1 MKRKTS
7 TLISMLLVLLI
18 LVSGCASGN
27 KPSNNTSTPVPSS
40 GNQEQPV
47 KSNVTL
53 KYWAAPLASNERVIE
68 VWSNVL
74 KGLEEETGIKVEMEV
89 IPWADVTKKVTTAV
103 TSGVGP
109 DIVATGNNMS
119 VQLSPTGALLPL
131 NAERMAKIGG
141 AEKFFPNVVGEEG
154 KDPVTISLNSGVH
167 LLVYNVEA
175 YKSVGIEKIPE
186 DWETF
191 INAAQ
196 KLTKDTDGDGKIDV
210 YGFGMFGKPTQSWKM
225 FYNRFVQHGGQL
237 LDSEGV
243 PGFKSQAGKETL
255 QFIGDMIAKYKIV
268 PPAAAEWTQDDMV
281 NAFINGQIM
290 AATIDNETVGTIK
303 QSSIKDNFMIAA
315 LPYIL
320 PGKTDGIRCSGHT
333 GGTNIGI
340 FSQTKYEEECLKF
353 LEYVTRPEINGQIC
367 KEFGVLASVKAVYEN
382 KELDPITQVQFE
394 VLSTAAV
401 TMPMVPYF
409 LPSINAAAASV
420 QNIMFAAANNNLT
433 PELIDSELEVLD
445 SEVRAYYEQYMNN

>member
-1 MKRKTS
+1 MKRKTLS
-7 TLISMLLVLLI
+7 LLSMLLVLMF
-18 LVSGCASGN
+18 LVVGCTSGS
-27 KPSNNTSTPVPSS
+27 KTSNNVQDPGS
-40 GNQEQPV
+40 GDKEEPG
-47 KSNVTL
+47 KTEVTL

-68 VWSNVL
+68 VWSKAL
-74 KGLEEETGIKVEMEV
+74 KGLEDEAGIKVDIEV

-109 DIVATGNNMS
+109 DIVGTGNNMS

-131 NAERMAKIGG
+131 TPERMERIGG
-141 AEKFFPNVVGEEG
+141 ADKFYPNVVGEEG

-175 YKSVGIEKIPE
+175 FKSIGMDEIPE
-186 DWETF
+186 DWDTF
-191 INAAQ
+191 IKAAQ
-196 KLTKDTDGDGKIDV
+196 ELTRDTDGDGKIDV

-237 LDSEGV
+237 LDAEGI
-243 PGFKSQAGKETL
+243 PGFKSQAGRETL

-290 AATIDNETVGTIK
+290 AGTIDNETIGTLK
-303 QSSIKDNFMIAA
+303 QSSIKDNFMVAE

-320 PGKTDGIRCSGHT
+320 PGKTDGIRCTGHT
-333 GGTNIGI
+333 GGTNLGI
-340 FSQTKYEEECLKF
+340 FSKTSYEEECLKF
-353 LEYVTRPEINGQIC
+353 LEYVTRPEINEQIC
-367 KEFGVLASVKAVYEN
+367 SEFGVLPSVKAVFDN
-382 KELDPITQVQFE
+382 KELDPITQVQ
-394 VLSTAAV
+394 VDALNRSAV

-409 LPSINAAAASV
+409 LPSINATASSV
-420 QNIMFAAANNNLT
+420 QNIMFAAANGNLT
-433 PELIDSELEVLD
+433 TELIDMELEVLD
-445 SEVRAYYEQYMNN
+445 SEVRAYYDQYAGN